1 MLSFFRSGISSKIML
16 GVLVIGLFAI
26 VVTGFGTDGTGGLG
40 VGGASSSTLATVGDE
55 TITDRRMADQVNRQ
69 LARAREQQPNLTINA
84 FLAGGAFEGI
94 LSQLISQTALVEFGR
109 TQGLT
114 ASRRM
119 VDGQIASVPAFKNLA
134 GEFDPTAFQNA
145 LRNERLTEAQVRDEF
160 SGSLIQQQ
168 MLLPIAGA
176 VTVPDSIARQ
186 YATLLL
192 EQRTGA
198 IGLVPAAAMGR
209 GTEPTPQEVETFYRA
224 NAARYAVPERRVIR
238 YAMIGTQQLGNAGK
252 ATPAEIQAFYR
263 ANQAEY
269 GPRESRTLSQVI
281 LPDQAAA
288 RAFAAKIAGGTS
300 FAAAA
305 QAAGFGPADT
315 LIGQQTKAEL
325 TELASAAVAD
335 AAFAAAEGATTNPV
349 QSPLGWHIVRVDAI
363 NQTPGRPLQAVSAE
377 IQAKIEAQKTEEA
390 LNALVVRVED
400 AIADGSSLEEVARD
414 ERLQLAETPP
424 ITAQGAAPGVANW
437 AGAPLPQPAL
447 KAAFDMTADDDPEVQ
462 SLSPNTGYVLFAI
475 GRVIPS
481 APPPLAEIR
490 DRVRADLVQN
500 RAMERARAV
509 ATSIIAKINAGTP
522 AREAFAEADVQLP
535 AVQSVQARRLDIA
548 QPEQPVPPPLQLLFS
563 LPQKRAKLLPA
574 PEQGGWFVVFHER
587 STPGKANNAPGL
599 VEAAKV
605 QFRRIFGEE
614 YAAQFA
620 RAAEQAVKVEK
631 NEAAIARAKA
641 QLTGSGQ

>member
-40 VGGASSSTLATVGDE
+40 AGGASSSTLATVGGE
-55 TITDRRMADQVNRQ
+55 TITDRRVADQVNRQ
-69 LARAREQQPNLTINA
+69 LARAREQQPDLTINA
-84 FLAGGAFEGI
+84 FLAGGAYEGI

-109 TQGLT
+109 SQGLT

-134 GEFDPTAFQNA
+134 GEFDPIAFQNA
-145 LRNERLTEAQVRDEF
+145 LRNERLTEAQVREEF

-176 VTVPDSIARQ
+176 VTVPDSIAQQ
-186 YATLLL
+186 YASLLL

-209 GTEPTPQEVETFYRA
+209 GSDPTPQQVEAFYRA

-238 YAMIGTQQLGNAGK
+238 YATLGTQQLGNAAK

-263 ANQAEY
+263 ANQADY
-269 GPRESRTLSQVI
+269 GSRESRTLSQVI

-288 RAFAAKIAGGTS
+288 RAFTGKIAGGTS

-325 TELASAAVAD
+325 TELASAAVAE
-335 AAFAAAEGATTNPV
+335 AAFAAAEGTTTSPV
-349 QSPLGWHIVRVDAI
+349 QSPLGWHVVRVDAV

-400 AIADGSSLEEVARD
+400 AIADGSSMEEVAR
-414 ERLQLAETPP
+414 EEGLQLAETPS
-424 ITAQGAAPGVANW
+424 ITVQGAAPGVANW
-437 AGAPLPQPAL
+437 TGAPLPQTAL

-462 SLSPNTGYVLFAI
+462 SLSPNTGYVMFAV
-475 GRVIPS
+475 GRVLPS

-490 DRVRADLVQN
+490 ERVRVDFAQN

-509 ATSIIAKINAGTP
+509 ATSIVAKINAGTAP
-522 AREAFAEADVQLP
+522 RQAFAEADVRLP
-535 AVQSVQARRLDIA
+535 TVQAVQARRLDIA

-563 LPQKRAKLLPA
+563 LPQNRAKLLSA
-574 PEQGGWFVVFHER
+574 PEQGGWFVVFHEK
-587 STPGKANNAPGL
+587 STPGNSGNAPGL
-599 VEAAKV
+599 VEAAKG

-620 RAAEQAVKVEK
+620 RAAEQVVKVEK

-641 QLTGSGQ
+641 QLLGSGQ